1 MNATHST
8 ASAFLKELKRRK
20 VFRAATLYAIV
31 GFAVVEAADIIFPE
45 LSFPH
50 SAFNIVLLLV
60 FLGFPVTLVGAWLF
74 DITTAGVKRT
84 RPMPHDSTDP
94 VSGVAEA
101 PAGAES
107 PVAADA
113 PISEKSIAVLPFMNM
128 SDDAENEYFSDGITE
143 EIINALA
150 NVPGL
155 RVAARTSAFSFKGE
169 NRDITE
175 IGTQLRVTTVLEGSV
190 RTAGQQVR
198 IAAQLVNTAD
208 GFHIWSEVY
217 DRELSDIFTLQEEI
231 ARTIADKLKVQF
243 LTPVD
248 APLVER
254 QTENLEAYS
263 LYLKGRYFWNQRTVD
278 GIRASIDCFQEAIAL
293 DDAYAQAYAGL
304 ADAYSLLGW
313 YRYLSA
319 DEVFPRIRWATEK
332 AIGEQCCVPEALTS
346 HGYARFLYEWDFA
359 GAEADFGQAM
369 NLDPNSPTL
378 HHWYGEFLMAMGRLQ
393 EAREHLQRAHALDP
407 LSLTITVGMGWSEY
421 FLGRSEKAIEHYE
434 HVLVMKPGFVIVPW
448 FLGPAYVQSGQYSKA
463 VTFYN
468 DWMERLG
475 EHPGLVA
482 LLAQAHALAGHV
494 DQAEDIYAGLEER
507 DHRAPVF
514 ADYHA
519 LVLTALGH
527 NDAAFDYLEKAFD
540 ERSWVLVFLKVDP
553 AYQPLRSDP
562 RFSDLVTRIGLPD
575 GSGDGAG
582 ADL

>member
-1 MNATHST
+1 MSATHST
-8 ASAFLKELKRRK
+8 ASGFLKELKRRK
-20 VFRAATLYAIV
+20 VLRAATLYAIV
-31 GFAVVEAADIIFPE
+31 GFALVEAADIIFPE
-45 LSFPH
+45 LSFPD
-50 SAFNIVLLLV
+50 SAFDILLVLV

-74 DITTAGVKRT
+74 DITSAGVKRT
-84 RPMPHDSTDP
+84 QPMPRDFTDP
-94 VSGVAEA
+94 VSGTAEA
-101 PAGAES
+101 PAVAES
-107 PVAADA
+107 PVAADGPA
-113 PISEKSIAVLPFMNM
+113 PEKSIAVLPFMNM
-128 SDDAENEYFSDGITE
+128 SDDAENEYFSDGVTE

-175 IGTQLRVTTVLEGSV
+175 IGRQLRVTTVLEGSV
-190 RTAGQQVR
+190 RKAEQQVR

-217 DRELSDIFTLQEEI
+217 DREFCDIFALQEEI
-231 ARTIADKLKVQF
+231 ARTIADKLKLQF
-243 LTPVD
+243 LAPSDT
-248 APLVER
+248 PLVEG
-254 QTENLEAYS
+254 QTQNLEAYN
-263 LYLKGRYFWNQRTVD
+263 LYLKGRYSWNQRTVD
-278 GIRASIDCFQEAIAL
+278 GLRASLDYFQEAIAL

-319 DEVFPRIRWATEK
+319 DEVFPRIRWAAEK
-332 AIGEQCCVPEALTS
+332 AIGEECCVPEALTS
-346 HGYARFLYEWDFA
+346 HGYARFLYEWDFP
-359 GAEADFGQAM
+359 GAEADFRQAM
-369 NLDPNSPTL
+369 SLDPNSPTL
-378 HHWYGEFLMAMGRLQ
+378 HHWYGEFLMAMGRLE
-393 EAREHLQRAHALDP
+393 EAREHLRRAHELDP

-434 HVLVMKPGFVIVPW
+434 SVLAMKPNFVIVPW

-463 VTFYN
+463 VTLYN
-468 DWMERLG
+468 DSMERLG

-494 DQAEDIYAGLEER
+494 DLAQEIYSGLEER

-519 LVLTALGH
+519 LVLTALGET
-527 NDAAFDYLEKAFD
+527 DAAIGYLEKAFD

-553 AYQPLRSDP
+553 AYEPLHSDP
-562 RFSDLVTRIGLPD
+562 RFPELLTRIGLPD
-575 GSGDGAG
+575 GSG